1 MGKMSKQQITQEIQ
15 DLWLK
20 AFLRDLDE
28 LFEGNGLSLVLEAQG
43 SSLMIRLIKAEDAD
57 FNPSDWVNLVDL
69 PLANSD
75 K

>member
-1 MGKMSKQQITQEIQ
+1 MSKQQINQEIQ
-15 DLWLK
+15 DLWFK

-28 LFEGNGLSLVLEAQG
+28 LFEGNGLSLVLETQG

-57 FNPSDWVNLVDL
+57 FDPSDWVNLVDL
-69 PLANSD
+69 PLA

>member
-1 MGKMSKQQITQEIQ
+1 MSKQQITQEIQ

-20 AFLRDLDE
+20 AFLRELDE
-28 LFEGNGLSLVLEAQG
+28 LFGGNGLSLVLETQG
-43 SSLMIRLIKAEDAD
+43 GSLMIRLIKAEDAD

>member
-1 MGKMSKQQITQEIQ
+1 MSKQQITQEIQ

-28 LFEGNGLSLVLEAQG
+28 LFGGNGLSLVLETQG
-43 SSLMIRLIKAEDAD
+43 GSLMIRLIKAEDAD
-57 FNPSDWVNLVDL
+57 FDPSDWVNLVDL
-69 PLANSD
+69 PLA